1 MRILACRS
9 GLLLILLLVVTGCSS
24 NDWPAT
30 APVSGT
36 VTFRGEP
43 VPNADLG
50 FQSAGAPRYGYG
62 TTDAAGHYTLTTFE
76 PADGGIIGDH
86 VVVIVPGKPSES
98 LPDISSLDM
107 NDPKNDA
114 AYRKALETNS
124 HPAQNPA
131 VPARYGSPDTTP
143 LKATVKPGDNVID
156 FDLSEG

>member
-1 MRILACRS
+1 MSRLTRFFFPTVFLLS
-9 GLLLILLLVVTGCSS
+9 GCGGS
-24 NDWPAT
+24 DWPAT
-30 APVSGT
+30 AAVSGT
-36 VTFRGEP
+36 LSRVGKP
-43 VPNADLG
+43 VVGATVC
-50 FQSAGAPRYGYG
+50 FQSDEAPRYGYG

-143 LKATVKPGDNVID
+143 LKATVKPGDNIID